1 MPRKPKQPRPGMVWS
16 HKLSRWVDRD
26 SRTPERLAKDEAIA
40 RRVEVEAARNQES
53 DPLSGWIRLLYKR
66 HSASHALHS
75 AFLLNLTREQI
86 AEGARARPGGRDELR
101 AFALEELA
109 SEDAGKVA
117 YSLVVLC
124 AVGLSEDLALIK
136 PLLDHPSEL
145 VRRAARACRFELR
158 RKRRSRK

>member
-1 MPRKPKQPRPGMVWS
+1 MVWS
-16 HKLSRWVDRD
+16 RTFGRWVDRD
-26 SRTPERLAKDEAIA
+26 TRTPERLAKDEAIA

-86 AEGARARPGGRDELR
+86 AEDARARPGGRDELH
-101 AFALEELA
+101 AFALEQLA
-109 SEDAGKVA
+109 SEDPGRVA

-124 AVGLSEDLALIK
+124 AVGQSKDLPLME
-136 PLLDHPSEL
+136 PLLDHPSEI
-145 VRRAARACRFELR
+145 VQRAARACRYELR
-158 RKRRSRK
+158 RKRGSTD